1 MARPAAYSMDMIA
14 RETVSRSA
22 VVSLLA
28 TCSSNR
34 VSTNHNADVA
44 DITRSIS
51 KYPAPQHVRLA
62 ASLPLFRAT
71 TEHGRTHASIPTVRI
86 QRSEDELIKLRRVIS
101 AVTSVH
107 ECRMEGGERV
117 DADVQCRQTRSRR
130 HARHKRRRYLPPG
143 MARKMSHGS

>member
-51 KYPAPQHVRLA
+51 NTRRHNMSALQPRCHYSEQQPNMAEPM
-62 ASLPLFRAT
+62 LPSRRSGYRDPRMNSSNRAV
-71 TEHGRTHASIPTVRI
+71 SY
-86 QRSEDELIKLRRVIS
+86 L
-101 AVTSVH
+101 
-107 ECRMEGGERV
+107 
-117 DADVQCRQTRSRR
+117 RSRLSMNVGWKVVSESTLTFN
-130 HARHKRRRYLPPG
+130 AGKPEAEGTPDTSGDDTCRRAWPG
-143 MARKMSHGS
+143 K